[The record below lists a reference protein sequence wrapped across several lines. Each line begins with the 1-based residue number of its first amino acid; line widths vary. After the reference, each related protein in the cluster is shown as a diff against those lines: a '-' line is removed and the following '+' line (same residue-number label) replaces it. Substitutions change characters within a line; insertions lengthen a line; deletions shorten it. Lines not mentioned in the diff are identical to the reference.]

1 MTGLRHLV
9 QCHCILPQF
18 KRAPEPIFHRFVV
31 FSVIDEEDEVVPRLV
46 VCNNCGVI
54 HKVVDICKTEIAIG
68 NDSMRSVMTKEQ
80 IGQSL
85 HPNIV
90 GLLDAHECDIAVWE
104 HVSFIIQN
112 EIWGSILTITQE
124 DIGGMV
130 QAKTLEILAAD
141 RVRLQVQTRVDE
153 IAGGS
158 KR

>member
-1 MTGLRHLV
+1 
-9 QCHCILPQF
+9 
-18 KRAPEPIFHRFVV
+18 
-31 FSVIDEEDEVVPRLV
+31 VIDEEDEVVPRLV
-46 VCNNCGVI
+46 ICNNCGVI
-54 HKVVDICKTEIAIG
+54 HKVIDICKTEIAIG

-90 GLLDAHECDIAVWE
+90 GLLDAHECDISVWE
-104 HVSFIIQN
+104 HVSFIVQN

-141 RVRLQVQTRVDE
+141 RVRLQVQTRIDE